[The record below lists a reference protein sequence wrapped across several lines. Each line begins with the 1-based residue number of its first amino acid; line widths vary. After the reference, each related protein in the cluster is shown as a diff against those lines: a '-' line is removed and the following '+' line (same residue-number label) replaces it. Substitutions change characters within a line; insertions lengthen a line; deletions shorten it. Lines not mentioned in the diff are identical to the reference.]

1 MPPLWQRGI
10 SRWAAIHRHAREQI
24 QRHDIR
30 TPSERTPIGKLS
42 GGNIQKVLLAR
53 ELTASAT
60 LVLFNKPT
68 YGLDLHNTKLARER
82 ILEGAAKGVAMVVI
96 STELDELIA
105 VSDRIGVMFQ
115 GRLSGI
121 VPNDEDA
128 DRQIGILMTG
138 AAA

>member
-1 MPPLWQRGI
+1 
-10 SRWAAIHRHAREQI
+10 
-24 QRHDIR
+24 
-30 TPSERTPIGKLS
+30 
-42 GGNIQKVLLAR
+42 
-53 ELTASAT
+53 
-60 LVLFNKPT
+60 
-68 YGLDLHNTKLARER
+68 
-82 ILEGAAKGVAMVVI
+82 MVVI